1 MFDRESIGR
10 AIILLIIGAAVG
22 TIFGLLIAYPA
33 LLAESR
39 ENAVRIEANKERIDL
54 LWEAHY
60 IQHDPP
66 TRNGG

>member
-1 MFDRESIGR
+1 MFDKESLGR

-33 LLAESR
+33 LLAETR
-39 ENAVRIEANKERIDL
+39 ENSARIEANKERVEL

-60 IQHDPP
+60 IHHDPS
-66 TRNGG
+66 TKNGD

>member
-1 MFDRESIGR
+1 MFDKESLGR

-39 ENAVRIEANKERIDL
+39 ENAARIESNKERIEQ

-60 IQHDPP
+60 IQHDLP
-66 TRNGG
+66 TKNGD